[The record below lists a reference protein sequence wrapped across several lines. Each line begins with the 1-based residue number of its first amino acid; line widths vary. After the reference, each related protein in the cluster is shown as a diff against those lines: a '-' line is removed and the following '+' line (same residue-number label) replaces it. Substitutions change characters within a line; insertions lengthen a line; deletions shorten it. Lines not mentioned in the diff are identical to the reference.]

1 MRHAVLLLLLSCLT
15 PPCSQ
20 GQPALAFTG
29 VTVIPMDTERV
40 LDGHTVLVEG
50 ERIVAVGPAG
60 EVEIPD
66 GATVVDGS
74 GRWLI
79 PGLAEM
85 HGHIPPPSVPRERVE
100 NVLFLYVA
108 NGITTVRGVLG
119 APGQLELKAE
129 ANSGALVSPTLY
141 LAGPSFNGNSVSS
154 PGQAAAM
161 VREQAEAG
169 WDLLKIHPGLTRAE
183 YDSMAVTARAAGIR
197 FVGHVPEEVGLAHA
211 LEMGQETI
219 EHLDGYVEYLDG
231 AEGPVDPVR
240 LAEAVER
247 TRASGAAVVP
257 TMALWE
263 TLYGIHPL
271 ETLTAYP
278 ELRYM
283 PGDMVQAWTEN
294 YRERLAD
301 SELDPVESRI
311 VIENRTRILSA
322 LHDGGVTVL
331 MGTDSPQLFS
341 VPGFSLHREVTRMAA
356 AGMSPWEILASG
368 TRAVGEYFAGEDDF
382 GTIAPGQRAD
392 LVLLSAD
399 PLQDVASLSGI
410 EGVMVRGRWHPKTAI
425 DERLAAI
432 AAASRQG
439 TAARAQDVEGYATAE
454 DGTRLFYT
462 TVGDGPEDVVI
473 PVGLYL
479 EEALRPL
486 AKPGRRL
493 VFYDPRGRGRSESPD
508 TLRISLD
515 HQVTDLE
522 ALRTHLGIERMALI
536 GWSGLGMEM
545 VVYAMRHPDRVSRIV
560 QVAPVP
566 PRNSP
571 HNESAYAERERRIDQ
586 AALERLEERSAAGEF
601 SEDPGGYCRAR
612 SAVTRVASFADPARA
627 AEVPDVCRYPNEW
640 SENLGPLFRA
650 LL

>member
-1 MRHAVLLLLLSCLT
+1 MRRTLALIALIVLT
-15 PPCSQ
+15 PACTIAREDAPED
-20 GQPALAFTG
+20 PAPGTVAFTN
-29 VTVIPMDTERV
+29 VTVVPMDEERV
-40 LDGHTVLVEG
+40 LEGYTVVVDG

-66 GATVVDGS
+66 GAIVVDGA

-85 HGHIPPPSVPRERVE
+85 HGHTPPPDAPREHVE

-129 ANSGALVSPTLY
+129 ANSGAIVSPTLY

-154 PGQAAAM
+154 PAQAAAM

-169 WDLLKIHPGLTRAE
+169 WDLLKIHPGVTRDE
-183 YDSMAVTARAAGIR
+183 YDSIAVAAKAAGIR
-197 FVGHVPEEVGLAHA
+197 FVGHGPEDVGLLHA

-231 AEGPVDPVR
+231 AEGPVDPAR

-247 TRASGAAVVP
+247 TRVAGAAVVP

-283 PGDMVQAWTEN
+283 PPEMVEAWTEN

-301 SELDPVESRI
+301 PSLDPVESRT
-311 VIENRTRILSA
+311 VIENRMRILAA
-322 LHDGGVTVL
+322 LDEGDATIL

-341 VPGFSLHREVTRMAA
+341 VPGFSLHRELTRMAA
-356 AGMSPWEILASG
+356 AGMSPYEILVSG
-368 TRAVGEYFAGEDDF
+368 TRNVGTYFANEDEF

-392 LVLLSAD
+392 LVLLSDD
-399 PLQDVASLSGI
+399 PLQDVASLSRI
-410 EGVMVRGRWHPKTAI
+410 EGVMVRGRWHPKAEI

-432 AAASRQG
+432 ADSYR
-439 TAARAQDVEGYATAE
+439 
-454 DGTRLFYT
+454 
-462 TVGDGPEDVVI
+462 
-473 PVGLYL
+473 
-479 EEALRPL
+479 
-486 AKPGRRL
+486 
-493 VFYDPRGRGRSESPD
+493 
-508 TLRISLD
+508 
-515 HQVTDLE
+515 
-522 ALRTHLGIERMALI
+522 
-536 GWSGLGMEM
+536 
-545 VVYAMRHPDRVSRIV
+545 
-560 QVAPVP
+560 
-566 PRNSP
+566 
-571 HNESAYAERERRIDQ
+571 
-586 AALERLEERSAAGEF
+586 
-601 SEDPGGYCRAR
+601 
-612 SAVTRVASFADPARA
+612 
-627 AEVPDVCRYPNEW
+627 
-640 SENLGPLFRA
+640 
-650 LL
+650 